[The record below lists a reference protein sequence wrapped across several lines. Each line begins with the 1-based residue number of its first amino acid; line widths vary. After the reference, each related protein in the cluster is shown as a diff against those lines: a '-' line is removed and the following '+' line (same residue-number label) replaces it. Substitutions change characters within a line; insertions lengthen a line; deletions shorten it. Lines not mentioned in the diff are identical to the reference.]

1 MLPNASVPRGGY
13 SGGGIVVAAADRR
26 SSLGSLSS
34 CSSRCEVQGNGG
46 MGLHVR
52 GIPIFSQVIK
62 YDQTVSSIHFLS
74 SGGPTQQARV
84 EMFLISPLFFFFFGG
99 GVKVFDSI
107 LSNMHIIWLLYTSIA
122 EN

>member
-13 SGGGIVVAAADRR
+13 SGGGIVAAAADRR
-26 SSLGSLSS
+26 GSLGSLSS

-62 YDQTVSSIHFLS
+62 YDQTVSSIHLLS
-74 SGGPTQQARV
+74 SSGPTQQARL
-84 EMFLISPLFFFFFGG
+84 EMFIIGG
-99 GVKVFDSI
+99 GR
-107 LSNMHIIWLLYTSIA
+107 
-122 EN
+122 